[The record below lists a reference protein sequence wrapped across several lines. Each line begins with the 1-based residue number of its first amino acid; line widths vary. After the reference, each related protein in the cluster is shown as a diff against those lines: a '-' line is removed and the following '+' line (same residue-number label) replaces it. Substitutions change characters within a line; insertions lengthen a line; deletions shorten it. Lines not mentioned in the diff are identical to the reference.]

1 MKTMKKIIILSG
13 ISGAGKT
20 TASNILEDMGY
31 RCIDQYP
38 SELLADLIELILQ
51 SDNYQNVVLS
61 ISISDLDK
69 YSLLLEN
76 GLLDV
81 FLILL
86 DCKKKT
92 AIDRY
97 KFSRRVH
104 PLLISNT
111 ASTLEEAI
119 DIEKKL
125 LAKYE
130 NGAHVIDTTSLS
142 LSQHQ
147 AMLKRI
153 LNKENDSTLSISF
166 VSFGFKYGVPSDADL
181 VLDVRILKNPYY
193 DADLRNMT
201 GNDKLVQDYVLNN
214 ELGQNYLQKLLTYLD
229 FTFAAY
235 GKDKR
240 HLQVCVGCTGG
251 QHRSVTIANYL
262 HNYYRDKYNCYL
274 LHRELSH
281 D

>member
-125 LAKYE
+125 
-130 NGAHVIDTTSLS
+130 
-142 LSQHQ
+142 
-147 AMLKRI
+147 
-153 LNKENDSTLSISF
+153 
-166 VSFGFKYGVPSDADL
+166 
-181 VLDVRILKNPYY
+181 
-193 DADLRNMT
+193 
-201 GNDKLVQDYVLNN
+201 
-214 ELGQNYLQKLLTYLD
+214 
-229 FTFAAY
+229 
-235 GKDKR
+235 
-240 HLQVCVGCTGG
+240 
-251 QHRSVTIANYL
+251 
-262 HNYYRDKYNCYL
+262 
-274 LHRELSH
+274 
-281 D
+281 

>member
-1 MKTMKKIIILSG
+1 MKKIIILSG

-20 TASNILEDMGY
+20 TASNNLEDMGY

-38 SELLADLIELILQ
+38 SELLADLIELILK

-81 FLILL
+81 FLILM
-86 DCKKKT
+86 DCKKQT

-104 PLLISNT
+104 PLLINNT

-130 NGAHVIDTTSLS
+130 NGAHVIDTTFLS
-142 LSQHQ
+142 LSEHQ

-153 LNKENDSTLSISF
+153 LNKEHDCTLSISF
-166 VSFGFKYGVPSDADL
+166 ISFGFKYGVPSDADL
-181 VLDVRILKNPYY
+181 VFDVRILKNPYY
-193 DADLRNMT
+193 DADLREMT
-201 GNDKLVQDYVLNN
+201 GNDRLVQEYVLNN
-214 ELGQNYLQKLLTYLD
+214 EVGQDYLQRLLTYLD
-229 FTFAAY
+229 FTFASY

-262 HNYYRDKYNCYL
+262 YNYYRDKYNCYL
-274 LHRELSH
+274 MHRELKH

>member
-111 ASTLEEAI
+111 A
-119 DIEKKL
+119 
-125 LAKYE
+125 
-130 NGAHVIDTTSLS
+130 
-142 LSQHQ
+142 
-147 AMLKRI
+147 
-153 LNKENDSTLSISF
+153 
-166 VSFGFKYGVPSDADL
+166 
-181 VLDVRILKNPYY
+181 
-193 DADLRNMT
+193 
-201 GNDKLVQDYVLNN
+201 
-214 ELGQNYLQKLLTYLD
+214 
-229 FTFAAY
+229 
-235 GKDKR
+235 
-240 HLQVCVGCTGG
+240 
-251 QHRSVTIANYL
+251 
-262 HNYYRDKYNCYL
+262 
-274 LHRELSH
+274 
-281 D
+281 